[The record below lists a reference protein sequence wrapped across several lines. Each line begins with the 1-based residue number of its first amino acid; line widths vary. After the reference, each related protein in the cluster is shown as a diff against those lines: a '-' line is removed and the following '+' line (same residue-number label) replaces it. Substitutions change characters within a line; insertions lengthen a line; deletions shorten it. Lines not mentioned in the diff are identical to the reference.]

1 MMKEIKF
8 DKNQAAKYE
17 GYAEKAVFGYN
28 QLYQMTLGLL
38 MDERSINAKVLV
50 VGSGTGKEIITF
62 GNYMPFIEMT
72 GIDPSEEMIKI
83 SRKKIEEKGLVNKIN
98 LYKGTVEDLP
108 PDERFNIATVIF
120 VLRFVEG
127 EGEKMELLKRINER
141 LKPGG
146 RIVIIDQFE
155 QSQSQQFN
163 LLRNGWNNFL
173 LMNGVSV
180 NAAGMIIEKALA
192 KRSLITE
199 NKFKKLLAE
208 TGYHNIVRFYSAFLH
223 TGFIAEKI

>member
-1 MMKEIKF
+1 MKEIIF
-8 DKNQAAKYE
+8 DKNQAGKYE
-17 GYAEKAVFGYN
+17 DYAEKAVFGYN
-28 QLYQMTLGLL
+28 QLYQMTLALL

-72 GIDPSEEMIKI
+72 GIEPSEEMLKI

-108 PDERFNIATVIF
+108 SDERYNIATVIF

-141 LKPGG
+141 LRPGG

-208 TGYHNIVRFYSAFLH
+208 TGYNNIVRFYSAFLH
-223 TGFIAEKI
+223 TGFTAEKI